1 MLVDGAVVNNM
12 PVDIMRERNNG
23 GKIYACDVGSG
34 GMKDQ
39 FSDNLKPVQSGW
51 HLFFRRNKQDN
62 KVPGIGTILMQSA
75 TMGSQ
80 LTQQTT
86 KRMADLYINP
96 DVSQF
101 GLLDFGNV
109 DPVVEQGYRCASEQ
123 IEEWLKATSL

>member
-1 MLVDGAVVNNM
+1 
-12 PVDIMRERNNG
+12 MRERNNG